1 MTSEE
6 RQKIKARAE
15 SSYDFDLDFFF
26 TAMTKDIDII
36 HESEGTKYRIE
47 MAKKSNDLIVN
58 AKADILSLVAEVERL
73 EATLAYYEN
82 PALYTTDPRYGVSE
96 AVRDGGDTARRALKS
111 GDK

>member
-15 SSYDFDLDFFF
+15 SSYDFDPSFFF
-26 TAMTKDIDII
+26 TAMTKDIDVK
-36 HESEGTKYRIE
+36 SEGAKYRIE
-47 MAKKSNDLIVN
+47 MATKSNDLIVN
-58 AKADILSLVAEVERL
+58 AKADILTLVAEVERL
-73 EATLAYYEN
+73 EAILAYYEN

-96 AVRDGGDTARRALKS
+96 AVRDSGEVARRALKG